1 MRIVRVFA
9 LGAVVCLSLS
19 AMAQKSSKPTGNV
32 ARGKYLVTQVG
43 MCVDC
48 HSPRDQKGQ
57 LIEEKA
63 LQGAPIMFNPAVE
76 MPWAG
81 TAPPIAGL
89 DGWTDAQAIK
99 FLTTGV
105 DKDGKQPRPPMPPYR
120 FNKSDAADVTAYLR
134 SLNHAGSAAKKEAKA
149 APAAKQ

>member
-1 MRIVRVFA
+1 MRIARVFV
-9 LGAVVCLSLS
+9 LSAVVCLSLS
-19 AMAQKSSKPTGNV
+19 AMAQKSSKPAGNV
-32 ARGKYLVTQVG
+32 AHGKYLVNQVG

-48 HSPRDQKGQ
+48 HSPRNEKGQ

-81 TAPPIAGL
+81 TAPPIAGM

-99 FLTTGV
+99 FFTTGV

-120 FNKSDAADVTAYLR
+120 FSKSDAAAVVAYLR
-134 SLNHAGSAAKKEAKA
+134 SLKQSETAPQKEAKA
-149 APAAKQ
+149 ASTDKK

>member
-1 MRIVRVFA
+1 MRIARVFV
-9 LGAVVCLSLS
+9 LSAVVSLSLS
-19 AMAQKSSKPTGNV
+19 AMAQKSSKPSGNV
-32 ARGKYLVTQVG
+32 AHGKYLVNQVG

-48 HSPRDQKGQ
+48 HSPRNEKGQ
-57 LIEEKA
+57 IIEEKA

-81 TAPPIAGL
+81 TAPPIAGM

-120 FNKSDAADVTAYLR
+120 FSKSDAAAVVAYLR
-134 SLNHAGSAAKKEAKA
+134 SLKQAGPTSNKEGKA
-149 APAAKQ
+149 APADKK

>member
-1 MRIVRVFA
+1 MRIARVFA
-9 LGAVVCLSLS
+9 LCAVVCLSLS

-89 DGWTDAQAIK
+89 EGWTDAQAVR
-99 FLTTGV
+99 FFTTGV
-105 DKDGKQPRPPMPPYR
+105 DKDGKPPRPPMPPYR
-120 FNKSDAADVTAYLR
+120 FSKSDAADVVAYLR
-134 SLNHAGSAAKKEAKA
+134 SFKQAGPAEKKEAKA
-149 APAAKQ
+149 TPANK

>member
-1 MRIVRVFA
+1 MFGEAMRIARVFA
-9 LGAVVCLSLS
+9 LSAVVCLSLS

-81 TAPPIAGL
+81 TA
-89 DGWTDAQAIK
+89 AQAIK

-134 SLNHAGSAAKKEAKA
+134 SMNHAGAVAKKEAKA
-149 APAAKQ
+149 APAAKP

>member
-1 MRIVRVFA
+1 MRIARVFV
-9 LGAVVCLSLS
+9 LSAVVCLSLS
-19 AMAQKSSKPTGNV
+19 ALAQKSSGPTGNV

-81 TAPPIAGL
+81 TAPPIAGM
-89 DGWTDAQAIK
+89 DGWSDAQAIK
-99 FLTTGV
+99 FFTTGV

-120 FNKSDAADVTAYLR
+120 FSKSDATAVLAYLR
-134 SLNHAGSAAKKEAKA
+134 SLKQAGPAPRKEAKA
-149 APAAKQ
+149 ASAEKR

>member
-1 MRIVRVFA
+1 MRIARVFV
-9 LGAVVCLSLS
+9 LSAVVCLSLS
-19 AMAQKSSKPTGNV
+19 AMAQQSSKPAGNV

-81 TAPPIAGL
+81 TAPPIAGM
-89 DGWTDAQAIK
+89 DGWTDAQAVK

-105 DKDGKQPRPPMPPYR
+105 DKDGKRPRPPMPPYR
-120 FNKSDAADVTAYLR
+120 FSRSDAAAVLAYLR
-134 SLNHAGSAAKKEAKA
+134 SLKQAGPAPQKEAKA
-149 APAAKQ
+149 ASTDKK